1 MLKRL
6 VPLAPV
12 AVTLLVA
19 ALAIVPAGAQ
29 VLEQVLVRVNG
40 EVVTKTQFE
49 ARQVAE
55 LRQRP
60 ELANVTPGSVEL
72 QRAVAEVTP
81 ELILETVDELL
92 LVQRAREQG
101 MALSDQQFNQIVT
114 NIKDAN
120 DLHDEAKFE
129 EALRQEGLTMTQ
141 LRQTIERG
149 MLADQIRRTEVFE
162 KINVTDAEARAYYEA
177 NRLAFT
183 TPAQITLREILLEVP
198 VTDRGVNVALDD
210 EVRAQA
216 EALRQRVLAGESF
229 ATLAGEH
236 SAAASRANGGL
247 IGPLSREDLAAQL
260 QAMIDGLEV
269 GEVTDVLRTTR
280 GYQLLLLDSRTDSVA
295 RPFQDAYAD
304 ISRSV
309 ASQKA
314 EREMYRYLDR
324 LREQANIVW
333 RNDELQRAYEHALTE
348 RRAEL
353 RALEAAGPGGLPM
366 AAGAR

>member
-1 MLKRL
+1 MLNRRAL
-6 VPLAPV
+6 PLPAN
-12 AVTLLVA
+12 TLLVGLILVA
-19 ALAIVPAGAQ
+19 PLGAQ

-49 ARQVAE
+49 TRQVAE

-60 ELANVTPGSVEL
+60 ELANVTPGSLDL
-72 QRAVAEVTP
+72 QRAVAEITP

-120 DLHDEAKFE
+120 DLHDDAKFE

-149 MLADQIRRTEVFE
+149 MLADQMRRTEVFE
-162 KINVTDAEARAYYEA
+162 KISVTDAEARAYYEA
-177 NRLAFT
+177 NRVAFT

-198 VTDRGVNVALDD
+198 ETDRGVNVAVDD
-210 EVRAQA
+210 EVRARA
-216 EALRQRVLAGESF
+216 EDLRRRVGTGESF
-229 ATLAGEH
+229 ATLAGEY

-247 IGPLSREDLAAQL
+247 IGPLSREDLAPQL
-260 QAMIDGLEV
+260 QAMLDGMEV
-269 GEVTDVLRTTR
+269 GDVTDVLRTPR
-280 GYQLLLLDSRTDSVA
+280 GYQLLMLDSRTESVA

-304 ISRSV
+304 ISRQV

-333 RNDELQRAYEHALTE
+333 RNDELRRAYEQALGE
-348 RRAEL
+348 RRTEL
-353 RALEAAGPGGLPM
+353 RALEAAGPGGR
-366 AAGAR
+366 AAATAGR